1 MTRKNTKAET
11 SPEVARL
18 LESFPDDR
26 RAHVAKVREVV
37 LGALPEGFEEG
48 VDYGM
53 LVYTVPLARFPKTY
67 NKKPLMVAAL
77 GSKKD
82 HMAVHLVGLYGDP
95 GLAAWFEE
103 AYRATGKK
111 LDMGKACV
119 RFRDAEALP
128 LPVIAEAVSRV
139 GVERMIAMHE
149 AAHGAKKTSPRP
161 REASSA
167 AKKAP
172 AGAKKSAP
180 EKAAAGTKKSA
191 PEKASAPKKT
201 TKRA

>member
-1 MTRKNTKAET
+1 
-11 SPEVARL
+11 
-18 LESFPDDR
+18 
-26 RAHVAKVREVV
+26 
-37 LGALPEGFEEG
+37 
-48 VDYGM
+48 
-53 LVYTVPLARFPKTY
+53 
-67 NKKPLMVAAL
+67 MVAAL

-139 GVERMIAMHE
+139 SVERMIEMHE
-149 AAHGAKKTSPRP
+149 AAHGAKKASPKPTR
-161 REASSA
+161 AT
-167 AKKAP
+167 
-172 AGAKKSAP
+172 SAP
-180 EKAAAGTKKSA
+180 ENATSETKKSA
-191 PEKASAPKKT
+191 PKKASAPKKT
-201 TKRA
+201 TTRG

>member
-1 MTRKNTKAET
+1 MTRKKAQTET

-18 LESFPDDR
+18 LESFPEDR
-26 RAHVAKVREVV
+26 RAHVAKVRDAV

-53 LVYTVPLARFPKTY
+53 VVYTVPLARFPKTY

-139 GVERMIAMHE
+139 SVERMIAMHE
-149 AAHGAKKTSPRP
+149 AAHGAKKASPKPTR
-161 REASSA
+161 AT
-167 AKKAP
+167 
-172 AGAKKSAP
+172 SAP
-180 EKAAAGTKKSA
+180 ENATSETKKSA
-191 PEKASAPKKT
+191 PKKASAPKKT
-201 TKRA
+201 TTRG